1 MNVPEVYCRLASIV
15 PPTLNLSGKFRSEPC
30 LSVRRPNAAS
40 DMNFHFKKQEIRLK
54 SAGESTNGSIASR
67 RDALKYGTAF
77 CFASVAAGA
86 KSLFADDRDAAS
98 FGDAGIP
105 ATGLGSD
112 EPATATDE
120 AWRLSYESPQTQLWR
135 IGLRLDTNGVACN
148 NVLSTFPIPMP
159 WPEQAVRCVGQEV
172 DDRVD
177 RWSVRDLPGGARQV
191 VLTMPRVVAGAT
203 PEVMLDLEVT
213 RSRILGPQLTDD
225 LFIPARPD
233 SKLKIFLGTSPYIDS
248 TDPRIRNAAR
258 DIAAQGHENAWSHVE
273 AIYDWVREKVEYV
286 EGDIKAASQ
295 ALRDGK
301 GDCEELTSLFVAIC
315 RASKIPARMVWIP
328 DHCYPEFYLEDVKE
342 AGTWFPCQAAG
353 TRQFG
358 SMDEYRPVLQKGD
371 RFKVP
376 EKRQSVRYVA
386 EFFQCVPVGK
396 RQPRPVFVREVV
408 EG

>member
-1 MNVPEVYCRLASIV
+1 MKC
-15 PPTLNLSGKFRSEPC
+15 
-30 LSVRRPNAAS
+30 AAA
-40 DMNFHFKKQEIRLK
+40 FC
-54 SAGESTNGSIASR
+54 IAS
-67 RDALKYGTAF
+67 ATA
-77 CFASVAAGA
+77 SA
-86 KSLFADDRDAAS
+86 KPLWADDRKAAE
-98 FGDAGIP
+98 GDGAVSQGN
-105 ATGLGSD
+105 ALGGD
-112 EPATATDE
+112 EPATATD
-120 AWRLSYESPQTQLWR
+120 ANWRLSYESPQTQLWR

-148 NVLSTFPIPMP
+148 NVLATFPIPMP
-159 WPEQAVRCVGQEV
+159 WPEQAVRCVAQEI

-177 RWSVRDLPGGARQV
+177 RWSVRDLPGGARQI

-203 PEVMLDLEVT
+203 AEVMLDLEVT
-213 RSRILGPQLTDD
+213 RSRILGPQSTDD
-225 LFIPARPD
+225 LVIPLRPD

-248 TDPRIRNAAR
+248 NDPRIRNAAR
-258 DIAAQGHENAWSHVE
+258 DIDAQGHANAWSHVE

-286 EGDIKAASQ
+286 EGDIKTASQ
-295 ALRDGK
+295 AMRDGT

-328 DHCYPEFYLEDVKE
+328 DHCYPEFYLEDAKE

-376 EKRQSVRYVA
+376 EKRQPVRYVA